1 MCTEVLLHC
10 QFLLW
15 IMPDLSGCGTCHPQ
29 GCKIYLMPY
38 AYFPYCL
45 LTFWIVPVYNLTR
58 NHIPCYACNS
68 FEMASDTQG
77 SVELKQEPPQRI
89 QIYPTPSNEVPPFW
103 RRLCPSPLSV
113 SHFTN
118 TFLIACMDA
127 QTLVCTIP
135 FAITASFSVAV
146 KYEREAKKYWDN
158 FYKRHQDRVDLI
170 RFSWLFKVIMEK
182 RETIFNLVTWHVD
195 IYSPCSLGKLSFL

>member
-1 MCTEVLLHC
+1 
-10 QFLLW
+10 
-15 IMPDLSGCGTCHPQ
+15 
-29 GCKIYLMPY
+29 
-38 AYFPYCL
+38 
-45 LTFWIVPVYNLTR
+45 
-58 NHIPCYACNS
+58 
-68 FEMASDTQG
+68 MASDTQG
-77 SVELKQEPPQRI
+77 SVELKQEPLQRI

-135 FAITASFSVAV
+135 FAVIVSFSVAV

-158 FYKRHQDRVDLI
+158 FYKRHQDRVSLL
-170 RFSWLFKVIMEK
+170 RFSLLLKVIMK
-182 RETIFNLVTWHVD
+182 KKGNCFNLV
-195 IYSPCSLGKLSFL
+195 S